1 MKVTQRLQSHPTDP
15 SQKDW
20 KVHSIPKS
28 DLCDKECDAR
38 KIHEEDRGRC
48 PLVVLRSVWRF
59 FDNMKFV
66 FLFFTLTRQTDR
78 QCWCRM
84 PNPNLILEAIN
95 WISILVS
102 IMISIS
108 LKNQPLSTWTTT
120 MKSMIMLA
128 MVPVELSI
136 SFFSNFPDLDFG
148 CNFYY
153 PDFSKPIDIV
163 ARNFRRY
170 ATELC
175 QKFPARIFDAAFVMS
190 KCQLAHLWGRDNFL
204 DSHRNRSIRH
214 GICQKFY
221 TPRFSG

>member
-38 KIHEEDRGRC
+38 KIHEEDRGGC
-48 PLVVLRSVWRF
+48 PLVVLCSVWRF
-59 FDNMKFV
+59 FDKIFIN
-66 FLFFTLTRQTDR
+66 LWNLSFFTLTRQINR

-84 PNPNLILEAIN
+84 PNPDLILESIKR
-95 WISILVS
+95 ISILVS
-102 IMISIS
+102 ISIIMISIS

-136 SFFSNFPDLDFG
+136 SFFFK
-148 CNFYY
+148 
-153 PDFSKPIDIV
+153 FSWSRFWLQLLLSRFFK
-163 ARNFRRY
+163 AYWHR
-170 ATELC
+170 C
-175 QKFPARIFDAAFVMS
+175 KKFSSICYRTLS
-190 KCQLAHLWGRDNFL
+190 KISSQNIWCCVCDE
-204 DSHRNRSIRH
+204 
-214 GICQKFY
+214 
-221 TPRFSG
+221 